1 MCLQTNHGN
10 SLPVQVSHLPVNINK
25 NKTYV
30 AIYVRLIGKDFQSSI
45 D

>member
-1 MCLQTNHGN
+1 MCLQTNHGYW
-10 SLPVQVSHLPVNINK
+10 LPVHVSHLPLNINRT
-25 NKTYV
+25 KTYV